1 MITFFLI
8 IALIGTII
16 LVFHISIELN
26 NLEKNYSELRDKIR
40 EHYEIKSDIE
50 PN

>member
-26 NLEKNYSELRDKIR
+26 NLEKSYSELTDKIR
-40 EHYEIKSDIE
+40 KHYELTSDT
-50 PN
+50 

>member
-26 NLEKNYSELRDKIR
+26 NLEIRHSELTDKIR
-40 EHYEIKSDIE
+40 KHYELKSDT
-50 PN
+50 